1 MKKRKKRLTVGNLIK
16 TSEANWSFS
25 GNTHKNF
32 DNHIKKSIPLY
43 DLSHEIGI
51 KISDF
56 FLPNGSKFY
65 DLGCSTGTF
74 IKKLAI
80 RHKKKIKIYGI
91 DEVKQMVFSAKKRNK
106 KFRNVKILKQDITK
120 INLKEISFIS
130 SFYTIQFIRP
140 SKRQKLFDKIF
151 DSLIWG
157 GGFLFFE
164 KVRAPDARFQDITTS
179 LYNDFK
185 QDQGFSSEE
194 ILSKTK
200 SLKGILEPFS
210 SKANKLMLKRSGFK
224 DFLTIFKFNN
234 FEGILAIK

>member
-80 RHKKKIKIYGI
+80 RHKKKKIKIYGI
-91 DEVKQMVFSAKKRNK
+91 DEVKQMVFPQK
-106 KFRNVKILKQDITK
+106 
-120 INLKEISFIS
+120 KEIKNLE
-130 SFYTIQFIRP
+130 T
-140 SKRQKLFDKIF
+140 
-151 DSLIWG
+151 
-157 GGFLFFE
+157 
-164 KVRAPDARFQDITTS
+164 
-179 LYNDFK
+179 
-185 QDQGFSSEE
+185 
-194 ILSKTK
+194 
-200 SLKGILEPFS
+200 LKY
-210 SKANKLMLKRSGFK
+210 
-224 DFLTIFKFNN
+224 
-234 FEGILAIK
+234 